1 MSALWT
7 RRLLSAAAVSVVAA
21 INAGPAMAADPVRIG
36 YGMSKTGIFAAGA
49 VSQVNAYELWREQV
63 NARGGLNVA
72 GTKRMVEFVSYDDR
86 SDPAETVRIY
96 EKLITGDKVDLLMAP
111 WGTPT
116 HFAIAGVLE
125 RHKFPVVGNTAASV
139 KIREIKPGSLWF
151 TTSAL
156 PDRFAVELVKLMK
169 ERNVKSAAV
178 LTLQL
183 VFPLEVKQF
192 VVAELQKAGIK
203 VVVQQDYPPTV
214 KDMTAMLTAV
224 KAAKPDAVI
233 SLSFPDDGILF
244 MNQARQLD
252 VAAPFFFLLVGPSID
267 FFGKMFGPAANNLVT
282 LGHWSPFQ
290 AKWPRAKQ
298 FFDAYVAKYKINP
311 DYLDSALSYASCEIL
326 EQAVAKAGLDREK
339 LRQSIATDTFDTI
352 NGPAK
357 FKGVENV
364 ALATMVLQ
372 LQNGEGH
379 IVWPKEWATKPFQPK
394 GAWPK

>member
-7 RRLLSAAAVSVVAA
+7 RRLIGAAAASVLAAIAAGAASAADA
-21 INAGPAMAADPVRIG
+21 VRIG
-36 YGMSKTGIFAAGA
+36 YGISKTGIFAGGA
-49 VSQVNAYELWREQV
+49 VSQTNAYELWREQV
-63 NARGGLNVA
+63 NARGGLDVA
-72 GTKRMVEFVSYDDR
+72 GTKRRVEFISYDDR

-111 WGTPT
+111 WGSST

-139 KIREIKPGSLWF
+139 KIREVKPGYLWF
-151 TTSAL
+151 TTSAV
-156 PDRFAVELVKLMK
+156 PDKFAAELAKLMK
-169 ERNVKSAAV
+169 DQNVKSAAV

-183 VFPLEVKQF
+183 VFQLEVKQYLL
-192 VVAELQKAGIK
+192 AELQKAGIK
-203 VVVQQDYPPTV
+203 VVVQQDYPPTI
-214 KDMTAMLTAV
+214 KDMTAMLSAV
-224 KAAKPDAVI
+224 KSAKPDAVI
-233 SLSFPDDGILF
+233 SLSLPEDGILY

-252 VAAPFFFLLVGPSID
+252 VVAPFTFLLVGPSID

-298 FFDAYVAKYKINP
+298 FFDAYVKKYNASP
-311 DYLDSALSYASCEIL
+311 DYLDSVLAYASCEIL
-326 EQAVAKAGLDREK
+326 EQAVAKAGLDREN
-339 LRQSIATDTFDTI
+339 LRQAIATGTFDTI
-352 NGPAK
+352 NGPAR
-357 FKGVENV
+357 FQGVENV

-394 GAWPK
+394 GQWPK